1 MKSNTITVTSSEN
14 NGDVVLTMKRKKF
27 PWWIF
32 LFLLPL
38 ILLIPIKRDINIQY
52 AQQGS
57 DIAVA
62 KAAATVTYPVT
73 STFGGKTMLT
83 VKDTTDTEGKMVIA
97 GVAEPLWYKLFGGQS
112 DSLYTSCGNGC
123 YSLKN
128 AGYKYRDFPPDDFKK
143 VYLGAVASVETLK
156 VVDADDNEP

>member
-62 KAAATVTYPVT
+62 KAAASVTYPVT

-83 VKDTTDTEGKMVIA
+83 VNDTTDTEGKMVIA
-97 GVAEPLWYKLFGGQS
+97 GCS
-112 DSLYTSCGNGC
+112 
-123 YSLKN
+123 
-128 AGYKYRDFPPDDFKK
+128 
-143 VYLGAVASVETLK
+143 
-156 VVDADDNEP
+156 

>member
-62 KAAATVTYPVT
+62 KAAATVNYPVT
-73 STFGGKTMLT
+73 STFGGKRH
-83 VKDTTDTEGKMVIA
+83 G
-97 GVAEPLWYKLFGGQS
+97 FGIG
-112 DSLYTSCGNGC
+112 DV
-123 YSLKN
+123 
-128 AGYKYRDFPPDDFKK
+128 FKK
-143 VYLGAVASVETLK
+143 RERERNEYMPKFFHGNDNMLK
-156 VVDADDNEP
+156 EL